1 MEKAQDNIS
10 QPTTIKSIIE
20 KKCKKP
26 EEVKI
31 PKKRGRKPKPPSTE
45 VKVLKKRGRKPKQK
59 TSKDLINKIPKKRG
73 RKPKQK
79 VYSVADAT
87 KTNLCSLNNNIILHI
102 PIKSSDIKDNENIGG
117 SDVIDYNPNENEPK
131 PYEPS
136 NIGNY
141 SKLENYKSDD
151 SNNEISK
158 VQEDTNNNDENDDY
172 NDMETILTTKTNVL
186 KTNYTFYDANK
197 KKEWPVKVDTHCLWC
212 CCAFDTPPV
221 PLPIKLIKNKFYV
234 EGCFCSF
241 NCAAA
246 YNFDKKYTDMWER
259 YSLLHL
265 LFMKTYNKKIK
276 KIVVAP
282 PKEVLNI
289 FGGPLTIQ
297 EYRKNL
303 IKNEKSYKIVKPPI
317 ISIIPKIEEH
327 IVTKIT
333 PTTSKFIPVNKS
345 LMEKASLSL
354 KIKRSGDQDESKKTL
369 YSYMD
374 LKVS

>member
-1 MEKAQDNIS
+1 
-10 QPTTIKSIIE
+10 
-20 KKCKKP
+20 
-26 EEVKI
+26 
-31 PKKRGRKPKPPSTE
+31 
-45 VKVLKKRGRKPKQK
+45 
-59 TSKDLINKIPKKRG
+59 
-73 RKPKQK
+73 
-79 VYSVADAT
+79 
-87 KTNLCSLNNNIILHI
+87 
-102 PIKSSDIKDNENIGG
+102 
-117 SDVIDYNPNENEPK
+117 
-131 PYEPS
+131 
-136 NIGNY
+136 
-141 SKLENYKSDD
+141 
-151 SNNEISK
+151 
-158 VQEDTNNNDENDDY
+158 
-172 NDMETILTTKTNVL
+172 
-186 KTNYTFYDANK
+186 
-197 KKEWPVKVDTHCLWC
+197 
-212 CCAFDTPPV
+212 
-221 PLPIKLIKNKFYV
+221 
-234 EGCFCSF
+234 
-241 NCAAA
+241 
-246 YNFDKKYTDMWER
+246 MWER